1 MIFIK
6 YNTTKSH
13 YAIRLLSFKLLS
25 FDFSLK
31 GTLTLLTMQI
41 KTIHC
46 KTENDIEKKIITDT
60 VKRTCRKFN
69 FQQFPLFINDEIEY
83 LQVLVVQ
90 RRFCQL
96 QINPPVMTSLHID
109 KLKMNRKLQ

>member
-46 KTENDIEKKIITDT
+46 KTENDTEKNLSPIQSKE
-60 VKRTCRKFN
+60 
-69 FQQFPLFINDEIEY
+69 LAEISIFSSFHF
-83 LQVLVVQ
+83 L
-90 RRFCQL
+90 
-96 QINPPVMTSLHID
+96 
-109 KLKMNRKLQ
+109 